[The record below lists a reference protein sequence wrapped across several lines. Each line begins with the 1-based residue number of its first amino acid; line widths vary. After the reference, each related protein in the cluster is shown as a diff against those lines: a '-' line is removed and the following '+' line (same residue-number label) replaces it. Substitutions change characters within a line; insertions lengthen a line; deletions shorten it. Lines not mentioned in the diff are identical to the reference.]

1 MNERNDIMLHGYFD
15 LPTITFFTQGNIWTG
30 SLYTNFNYRIIPID
44 KKGDDNTEP
53 LKELHSKVWY
63 GTDSYPFVKEF
74 VCEFHEEMTAQG
86 LEKTIE
92 DLTKAFEEFK
102 KIRRTIEPNFK
113 LH

>member
-44 KKGDDNTEP
+44 P

-92 DLTKAFEEFK
+92 DLTNAFEEFK

>member
-44 KKGDDNTEP
+44 KKGDENTEP

-63 GTDSYPFVKEF
+63 GTDSYPSRTSSYTKISLVLKLMLCTRLFVF
-74 VCEFHEEMTAQG
+74 VSVFVF
-86 LEKTIE
+86 LRVVR
-92 DLTKAFEEFK
+92 L
-102 KIRRTIEPNFK
+102 
-113 LH
+113 